1 MSKDKIKKKRSILKN
16 FQSKFKQKR
25 QIKRLEITQVNLK
38 THKTSYIKQIKKKE
52 RSLITNNINVE
63 K

>member
-25 QIKRLEITQVNLK
+25 QIKRPKITQVNLK
-38 THKTSYIKQIKKKE
+38 THKTSYIKKIKKRTE
-52 RSLITNNINVE
+52 PNH
-63 K
+63 